1 MKAGVFDGV
10 VEGTGILRLA
20 RARDLAQNE
29 KGGAFGVLEKENR
42 IAQHQTR
49 HGP

>member
-1 MKAGVFDGV
+1 MKAGVFDSV
-10 VEGTGILRLA
+10 VEGAGILRLTL
-20 RARDLAQNE
+20 ARDLAQNE
-29 KGGAFGVLEKENR
+29 KSGVFAVLEKGNR

>member
-1 MKAGVFDGV
+1 MKTGVFDGV
-10 VEGTGILRLA
+10 FEGAGILGLA
-20 RARDLAQNE
+20 PARDLAHNE
-29 KGGAFGVLEKENR
+29 KGGAFAVLEKENR